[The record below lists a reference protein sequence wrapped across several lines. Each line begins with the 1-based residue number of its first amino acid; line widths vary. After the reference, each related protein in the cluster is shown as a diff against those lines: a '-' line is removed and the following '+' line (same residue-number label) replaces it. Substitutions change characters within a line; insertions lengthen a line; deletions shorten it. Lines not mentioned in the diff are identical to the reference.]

1 MGKNGDGTSAVPG
14 SWLRAN
20 SFHPTLAGKQTV
32 QAGLLSDLESHTHTY
47 THTPLGFLFPFHFNL
62 GPIMPYCPGATL
74 GSRDGKSLTWKHSVM
89 ATSHTHI
96 QCCVPQR
103 T

>member
-32 QAGLLSDLESHTHTY
+32 QAGLLSDLESHTHI
-47 THTPLGFLFPFHFNL
+47 HPLAFYFPSILTLAQLCPTAL
-62 GPIMPYCPGATL
+62 GP
-74 GSRDGKSLTWKHSVM
+74 H
-89 ATSHTHI
+89 
-96 QCCVPQR
+96 
-103 T
+103 